1 MRGTRWLLLV
11 AIAAIV
17 AGLGITYR
25 AQKLAIRAQA
35 PARPASLPDDLNST
49 AQDWSYTE
57 SNANQTMV
65 EVTAKDALEARD
77 SSRVDL
83 KGVTLK
89 LHDKRGGTYDLVTS
103 SAASYFKADHRFYS
117 EGEVQ
122 ITLKVPE
129 TGEAKHQLISIKSS
143 GVNFDTNSG
152 QAETDKPADFAFE
165 HGTGHSTGA
174 FYAPDTHTL
183 HLKQD
188 VTLNWAPVGP
198 HAKPMRIEAASLYY
212 REAESEI
219 WLKPWG
225 RMTRENTVVEGQ
237 DATVKLQDDGEG
249 RKSIH
254 SIDATHAHGSDT
266 YPTRKLQY
274 EAEGLHVDFNEDG
287 VVQQIVGDGNA
298 KLVDAGEASETTVT
312 AHHVEL
318 KFTPDDGESVLNS
331 VNGSGNGVV
340 TQRPLPAPGRQLA
353 ESHVLRSETLDLK
366 MRPDGREIESVV
378 TRTPGT
384 LEFLPNQPTQHHRI
398 LNGKDMVIAY
408 AAQNRVESFRA
419 ADVRTQTDPTAEEK
433 KRNRG
438 VSYTTSRQIEARFD
452 PKTSKMTAMQQT
464 GDFTYDEGDR
474 KARAVRGSLDEAQNL
489 LLLDTGARM
498 SDATGST
505 TADRI
510 RMDQRT
516 GDFTA
521 EGRVNS
527 SRMPDKDQKKNS
539 EMLSGDEPMHAQARK
554 MDSSNHNRKLHYEG
568 GVVMWQGANRI
579 EADTVDLDR
588 EKKGLIADGH
598 VITNLWEE
606 PKDKAGAGRAKP
618 ATAAVLTEVHAP
630 HLVYTEDNRLA
641 IYTGGASLARPNLQV
656 KSKQI
661 QAYLADSGA
670 DSRLEKAFADG
681 TVEIHQTSGQG
692 ITYNGTAEHSEY
704 YTSEQKVILQGGVPK
719 MVDSKGNTT
728 IGPGG
733 LTYYANDDRL
743 LVNGSD
749 GKPANSRLVRKKK

>member
-35 PARPASLPDDLNST
+35 PAKPASLPDNLNST
-49 AQDWSYTE
+49 AQDWTYTE

-103 SAASYFKADHRFYS
+103 AAASYFKADHRFYS

-129 TGEAKHQLISIKSS
+129 MGEPKHQLISIKSS
-143 GVNFDTNSG
+143 GVNFDTNTG
-152 QAETDKPADFAFE
+152 QAETDKPADFTFE

-174 FYAPDTHTL
+174 YYAPDTHTL

-188 VTLNWAPVGP
+188 VTLDWKPVGP
-198 HAKPMRIEAASLYY
+198 RAKPMKIEAASLYY

-225 RMTRENTVVEGQ
+225 RMTRENTVLEGQ

-249 RKSIH
+249 HKSIH

-266 YPTRKLQY
+266 YPKRNLKY
-274 EAEGLHVDFNEDG
+274 EAEGLHVDFNQDG
-287 VVQQIVGDGNA
+287 AVEKIVGDGNA
-298 KLVDAGEASETTVT
+298 KLLDTGEASETSVT

-318 KFTPDDGESVLNS
+318 NFTPGDTESVLKTVS
-331 VNGSGNGVV
+331 GSGNSVV
-340 TQRPLPAPGRQLA
+340 TQRPLPGPGRQLS
-353 ESHVLRSETLDLK
+353 ETHVLRSETLDLK
-366 MRPDGREIESVV
+366 MRPDGREMESVV
-378 TRTPGT
+378 THAPGT
-384 LEFLPNQPTQHHRI
+384 LEFLPNQATQHHRI
-398 LNGKDMVIAY
+398 LTGKDMVIAY
-408 AAQNRVESFRA
+408 GAQNRVESFRA

-433 KRNRG
+433 KRNRA
-438 VSYTTSRQIEARFD
+438 VSYTTSKQIEARFD

-474 KARAVRGSLDEAQNL
+474 KARAAKGSLDSEQNL

-498 SDATGST
+498 ADATGST
-505 TADRI
+505 TADHI

-521 EGRVNS
+521 DGNVKS

-568 GVVMWQGANRI
+568 NVVMWQGANRI

-606 PKDKAGAGRAKP
+606 PKDEQKKKTTTP
-618 ATAAVLTEVHAP
+618 VLTEVHAP
-630 HLVYTEDNRLA
+630 HLVYTEENRLA
-641 IYTGGASLARPNLQV
+641 VYSGGASLARPNLHV

-661 QAYLADSGA
+661 RAFLADSGA

-681 TVEIHQTSGQG
+681 AVEIHQTNQG
-692 ITYNGTAEHSEY
+692 VTYNGTAEHSEY
-704 YTSEQKVILQGGVPK
+704 YTDEQKVILLGGVPK

-728 IGPGG
+728 VGPGG

>member
-17 AGLGITYR
+17 AGIGITYR
-25 AQKLAIRAQA
+25 AQKRAIRAEA
-35 PARPASLPDDLNST
+35 PAKPASLPDDLNST
-49 AQDWSYTE
+49 AQDWTYTE

-103 SAASYFKADHRFYS
+103 AAASYFKADHRFYS
-117 EGEVQ
+117 QGEVQ

-129 TGEAKHQLISIKSS
+129 TGEPKHQLVSIKSS

-152 QAETDKPADFAFE
+152 QAETDQPADFTFE

-183 HLKQD
+183 HLKKD
-188 VTLNWAPVGP
+188 VTLNWMPIGP
-198 HAKPMRIEAASLYY
+198 RAKPMKIEATSLYY

-225 RMTRENTVVEGQ
+225 RMTRDNTVVEGQ
-237 DATVKLQDDGEG
+237 DATIKLQDDGEG
-249 RKSIH
+249 HKSIH

-287 VVQQIVGDGNA
+287 VVQQMTGEGNA
-298 KLVDAGEASETTVT
+298 KLVDTGEASETTVT
-312 AHHVEL
+312 AKHVEL
-318 KFTPDDGESVLNS
+318 KFTPGEKESVLNS
-331 VNGSGNGVV
+331 VNGAGNAVV
-340 TQRPLPAPGRQLA
+340 TERPLPAPGRQLA

-378 TRTPGT
+378 TRAPGT
-384 LEFLPNQPTQHHRI
+384 LEFLPNQPTQHHRV
-398 LNGKDMVIAY
+398 LNGRDMVIAY
-408 AAQNRVESFRA
+408 GAQNRVESFRA
-419 ADVRTQTDPTAEEK
+419 ADAHTQTDPTADDVLH
-433 KRNRG
+433 KRNRA
-438 VSYTTSRQIEARFD
+438 VSQTSSRQIEARFD
-452 PKTSKMTAMQQT
+452 PKTNKMSSIRQT
-464 GDFTYDEGDR
+464 GDFSYDEGDR
-474 KARAVRGSLDEAQNL
+474 KARAASGSLDEAQNL

-521 EGRVNS
+521 EGHVNS
-527 SRMPDKDQKKNS
+527 SRLPDKDQKKNS

-568 GVVMWQGANRI
+568 NVVMWQGANRI

-598 VITNLWEE
+598 VVTNLWEE
-606 PKDKAGAGRAKP
+606 PKDEQKKKTTTP
-618 ATAAVLTEVHAP
+618 VLTEVHAP

-641 IYTGGASLARPNLQV
+641 VYTGGASLARPNLQV

-681 TVEIHQTSGQG
+681 DVHIHQTAPSF
-692 ITYNGTAEHSEY
+692 TYDGTAEHSEY
-704 YTSEQKVILQGGVPK
+704 YTADQKVILLGGVPR
-719 MVDSKGNTT
+719 MVRSDGTFT
-728 IGPGG
+728 DGPGG

-743 LVNGSD
+743 LVIGSD

>member
-17 AGLGITYR
+17 TGIGVTYR
-25 AQKLAIRAQA
+25 AQKRAIRAEA
-35 PARPASLPDDLNST
+35 PAKPANLPDDLNST
-49 AQDWSYTE
+49 AQDWTYTE
-57 SNANQTMV
+57 SSANQTMV
-65 EVTAKDALEARD
+65 EVSAKDALEARD

-103 SAASYFKADHRFYS
+103 AAASYFKTDHRFYS

-129 TGEAKHQLISIKSS
+129 TGEPKHQLIAIKSS
-143 GVNFDTNSG
+143 CVNFDTNTG
-152 QAETDKPADFAFE
+152 QADTDKPADFAFE

-188 VTLNWAPVGP
+188 VTLDWAPTGP
-198 HAKPMRIEAASLYY
+198 HAKPMKIEAASLYY
-212 REAESEI
+212 REIEAEI

-249 RKSIH
+249 HKSIH
-254 SIDATHAHGSDT
+254 SIDATNARGSDT
-266 YPTRKLQY
+266 YPKRKLQY
-274 EAEGLHVDFNEDG
+274 EAQGLHVDFNEDG
-287 VVQQIVGDGNA
+287 VVQQIVGEGNA
-298 KLVDAGEASETTVT
+298 KLVDTGEASETTVT
-312 AHHVEL
+312 ANHVEL
-318 KFTPDDGESVLNS
+318 KFTPGEKESVLNAVS
-331 VNGSGNGVV
+331 GSGNSVV
-340 TQRPLPAPGRQLA
+340 TERPLPAPARQLA
-353 ESHVLRSETLDLK
+353 ETHVLRSDTLDLK

-378 TRTPGT
+378 THAPGT

-398 LNGKDMVIAY
+398 LNGRDMVIAY

-419 ADVRTQTDPTAEEK
+419 SGVRTQTDPTADEK

-438 VSYTTSRQIEARFD
+438 VSYTASRQIEARFD
-452 PKTSKMTAMQQT
+452 PKTSKMSTMQQT

-474 KARAVRGSLDEAQNL
+474 KARAAQGSLDEGQDL

-498 SDATGST
+498 ADATGST
-505 TADRI
+505 TAERI
-510 RMDQRT
+510 RMNQRT

-521 EGRVNS
+521 EGHVNS
-527 SRMPDKDQKKNS
+527 TRLPDKDQKKNS

-554 MDSSNHNRKLHYEG
+554 MDSSNHNKKLHYEG
-568 GVVMWQGANRI
+568 SVVMWQGANKI
-579 EADTVDLDR
+579 EADVVDLDR
-588 EKKGLIADGH
+588 DKKGLIADGH

-606 PKDKAGAGRAKP
+606 PKDEQKKKTTVP
-618 ATAAVLTEVHAP
+618 VLTEVRAP
-630 HLVYTEDNRLA
+630 HLVYTEANRLA
-641 IYTGGASLARPNLQV
+641 VYTGGASLARPNLQV
-656 KSKQI
+656 KSRQI

-670 DSRLEKAFADG
+670 DSRLDKAYADG
-681 TVEIHQTSGQG
+681 DVHIHQTSQG
-692 ITYNGTAEHSEY
+692 FTYDGTAEHSEY
-704 YTSEQKVILQGGVPK
+704 YTADQKVILLGGMPK
-719 MVDSKGNTT
+719 MARSDGTVTN
-728 IGPGG
+728 GPGG
-733 LTYYANDDRL
+733 LTYFANDDRL

>member
-25 AQKLAIRAQA
+25 AQKSAIRAQA
-35 PARPASLPDDLNST
+35 PAKPASLPDNLNST
-49 AQDWSYTE
+49 AQDWTYTE

-103 SAASYFKADHRFYS
+103 AAASYFKADHRFYS
-117 EGEVQ
+117 EGEVE

-129 TGEAKHQLISIKSS
+129 TGKPQHQLISIKSS

-152 QAETDKPADFAFE
+152 QAETDRAAEFTFE

-174 FYAPDTHTL
+174 FYAPDSHTL

-188 VTLNWAPVGP
+188 VTMHWTPVGP
-198 HAKPMRIEAASLYY
+198 HAKPMTIEAASLYY
-212 REAESEI
+212 REVESEI

-237 DATVKLQDDGEG
+237 DATVKLQDDGQG
-249 RKSIH
+249 HKSIRT
-254 SIDATHAHGSDT
+254 IDATHAHGSDT
-266 YPTRKLQY
+266 YPKRRLQY
-274 EAEGLHVDFNEDG
+274 EAEGLHMDFDENG
-287 VVQQIVGDGNA
+287 AAQKIVGDDKA
-298 KLVDAGEASETTVT
+298 KLVDTGETSETTVT

-318 KFTPDDGESVLNS
+318 NFTPGETESVLNT
-331 VNGSGNGVV
+331 VNATGNGVV
-340 TQRPLPAPGRQLA
+340 TERPLPAAGRQLT
-353 ESHVLRSETLDLK
+353 ETHVLRSDTLDLK
-366 MRPDGREIESVV
+366 MRPDGREIESVA
-378 TRTPGT
+378 TRAPGT

-408 AAQNRVESFRA
+408 GAQNRVESFRA
-419 ADVRTQTDPTAEEK
+419 ADVRTQTDPSAEDVQK
-433 KRNRG
+433 KRNRA
-438 VSYTTSRQIEARFD
+438 VSYTTSRQIATRFD
-452 PKTSKMTAMQQT
+452 PKTSKMSVIEQT

-474 KARAVRGSLDEAQNL
+474 KARAAKGSLDSEQNVL
-489 LLLDTGARM
+489 VLDTGARM

-521 EGRVNS
+521 EGHVNS

-568 GVVMWQGANRI
+568 NVVMWQGANTI
-579 EADTVDLDR
+579 KADVIDLDR

-606 PKDKAGAGRAKP
+606 PKDEQKKKTTTP
-618 ATAAVLTEVHAP
+618 VMTEVHAP
-630 HLVYTEDNRLA
+630 HLEYTEADRLA
-641 IYTGGASLARPNLQV
+641 VYSGGASLARPNLHV
-656 KSKQI
+656 KSHQI

-681 TVEIHQTSGQG
+681 AVEIHQTSGQG
-692 ITYNGTAEHSEY
+692 VTYNGTAEHSEY
-704 YTSEQKVILQGGVPK
+704 YTGEQKVILQGGVPK

-733 LTYYANDDRL
+733 LTYYVNDDRL

>member
-11 AIAAIV
+11 AIAAIL

-35 PARPASLPDDLNST
+35 PAKPASLPDELNST
-49 AQDWSYTE
+49 AQDWVYTE

-103 SAASYFKADHRFYS
+103 AAASYFKTDHRFYS
-117 EGEVQ
+117 EGDVQ

-129 TGEAKHQLISIKSS
+129 QGEPKHQLISIKSS

-152 QAETDKPADFAFE
+152 QADTDKPADFTFE

-188 VTLNWAPVGP
+188 VMLNWVPIGP
-198 HAKPMRIEAASLYY
+198 HAKPMKIEAGSLYY
-212 REAESEI
+212 REVEGEI

-249 RKSIH
+249 HRSIH
-254 SIDATHAHGSDT
+254 TIDATHAHGSDT
-266 YPTRKLQY
+266 YPKRNLKY
-274 EAEGLHVDFNEDG
+274 EAEGLHVDFDEDG
-287 VVQQIVGDGNA
+287 AVQKIVGDGNA
-298 KLVDAGEASETTVT
+298 RLVDTGEASETTVT
-312 AHHVEL
+312 ARHVEL
-318 KFTPDDGESVLNS
+318 NFTPGETESVLTAVS
-331 VNGSGNGVV
+331 GSGNSVV
-340 TQRPLPAPGRQLA
+340 TERPLPGPGRQLA
-353 ESHVLRSETLDLK
+353 ETHVLRSETLDLK
-366 MRPDGREIESVV
+366 MRPNGREIESVV
-378 TRTPGT
+378 THAPGT

-408 AAQNRVESFRA
+408 GPQNRVDSFRA
-419 ADVRTQTDPTAEEK
+419 TDVRTQTDPSAEDIQK
-433 KRNRG
+433 KRNRV
-438 VSYTTSRQIEARFD
+438 VSYTASKQIDVRFD
-452 PKTSKMTAMQQT
+452 TKTSKMSAVQQT

-474 KARAVRGSLDEAQNL
+474 KARAAKGSLDEAENML
-489 LLLDTGARM
+489 VLDTNARM
-498 SDATGST
+498 SDSTGST
-505 TADRI
+505 TADHI

-521 EGRVNS
+521 EGHVNS

-539 EMLSGDEPMHAQARK
+539 QMLSGDEPMHAQARK
-554 MDSSNHNRKLHYEG
+554 MDSANHNKKLHYEG
-568 GVVMWQGANRI
+568 NVVMWQGANRI
-579 EADTVDLDR
+579 QADMVDLDR

-606 PKDKAGAGRAKP
+606 PKDEQKKKTTTP
-618 ATAAVLTEVHAP
+618 VLTEVHAP

-641 IYTGGASLARPNLQV
+641 VYTGGVSLARPNLQV

-661 QAYLADSGA
+661 QAYLAEEGA

-704 YTSEQKVILQGGVPK
+704 YTGEQKVILQGGVPK

-733 LTYYANDDRL
+733 LTYFANDDRL

>member
-17 AGLGITYR
+17 AGVGITYR
-25 AQKLAIRAQA
+25 AQKLAIRIQA
-35 PARPASLPDDLNST
+35 PAKPASLPDDLNST

-57 SNANQTMV
+57 SNANQTTV

-103 SAASYFKADHRFYS
+103 AAASYFKTEHRFYS

-129 TGEAKHQLISIKSS
+129 TGEPKHQLISIKSS

-152 QAETDKPADFAFE
+152 QAETDQPADFTFE

-188 VTLNWAPVGP
+188 VTLHWVPIGP
-198 HAKPMRIEAASLYY
+198 HAKPMTIEAGSLYY

-237 DATVKLQDDGEG
+237 DATVKLQDDGTG
-249 RKSIH
+249 HKSIH
-254 SIDATHAHGSDT
+254 TIDATHAHGSDT
-266 YPTRKLQY
+266 YPKRSLKY
-274 EAEGLHVDFNEDG
+274 EADGLHVDFDEDG
-287 VVQQIVGDGNA
+287 AVQKMVGDGNA
-298 KLVDAGEASETTVT
+298 RLADTGETAETTVT

-318 KFTPDDGESVLNS
+318 NFTPGETESILTAVS
-331 VNGSGNGVV
+331 GSGNSVV
-340 TQRPLPAPGRQLA
+340 TERPLPVPGRQLA
-353 ESHVLRSETLDLK
+353 ETHVLRSETLDLK
-366 MRPDGREIESVV
+366 MHPDGREIESIV
-378 TRTPGT
+378 TRAPGT

-398 LNGKDMVIAY
+398 LHGKDMVIAY
-408 AAQNRVESFRA
+408 GAQNRVDSFRA
-419 ADVRTQTDPTAEEK
+419 VDVRTQTDPSAEDIQK
-433 KRNRG
+433 KRNRV
-438 VSYTTSRQIEARFD
+438 VSYTMSKRIETRFD
-452 PKTSKMTAMQQT
+452 PKTNKMSAIQQT

-474 KARAVRGSLDEAQNL
+474 KARAATGSLDSDQNVL
-489 LLLDTGARM
+489 ILETGARM
-498 SDATGST
+498 SDASGST
-505 TADRI
+505 NADRI
-510 RMDQRT
+510 RMDQHT

-521 EGRVNS
+521 EGHVNS

-539 EMLSGDEPMHAQARK
+539 QMLSGDEPMHAQARK
-554 MDSSNHNRKLHYEG
+554 MDSANHNKKLHYEG
-568 GVVMWQGANRI
+568 SVVMWQGANRI
-579 EADTVDLDR
+579 EADVVDLDR
-588 EKKGLIADGH
+588 EKKSLIADGH
-598 VITNLWEE
+598 VVTNLWEE
-606 PKDKAGAGRAKP
+606 PKDEEKKKTTTP
-618 ATAAVLTEVHAP
+618 VLTEVHAP

-641 IYTGGASLARPNLQV
+641 IYTGGVSLTRPNLQV
-656 KSKQI
+656 KSTKI
-661 QAYLADSGA
+661 QAYLAEEGA

-681 TVEIHQTSGQG
+681 DVHIHQISPLF
-692 ITYNGTAEHSEY
+692 TYNGTAEHSEY
-704 YTSEQKVILQGGVPK
+704 YTADQKVILLGGVPR
-719 MVDSKGNTT
+719 MMRSDGSVTEA
-728 IGPGG
+728 PGG
-733 LTYYANDDRL
+733 LTYYADDDRL
-743 LVNGSD
+743 LSIGSD
-749 GKPANSRLVRKKK
+749 GKPANSRLIRKKK

>member
-35 PARPASLPDDLNST
+35 PAKPASLPDDLNST
-49 AQDWSYTE
+49 AQDWTYTE

-65 EVTAKDALEARD
+65 EITAKDALEARD

-103 SAASYFKADHRFYS
+103 AAASYFKTDHRFYS

-129 TGEAKHQLISIKSS
+129 QGEPKHQLISIKSS

-152 QAETDKPADFAFE
+152 QAETDRPADFTFE

-188 VTLNWAPVGP
+188 VMLDWVPVGP
-198 HAKPMRIEAASLYY
+198 HAKPMKIEAASLYY
-212 REAESEI
+212 HEVEGEI

-249 RKSIH
+249 HKSIH
-254 SIDATHAHGSDT
+254 TIDATHAHGSDT
-266 YPTRKLQY
+266 YPKRKLKY
-274 EAEGLHVDFNEDG
+274 EADGLHVDFDEDG
-287 VVQQIVGDGNA
+287 AVQKIVGNGNA
-298 KLVDAGEASETTVT
+298 KLVDTGESSETTV
-312 AHHVEL
+312 AANHVEL
-318 KFTPDDGESVLNS
+318 NFTPGETESVLNA
-331 VNGSGNGVV
+331 VTGSGNGVV
-340 TQRPLPAPGRQLA
+340 TERPVPGPGRQLA
-353 ESHVLRSETLDLK
+353 ETHVLRSETLDLK
-366 MRPDGREIESVV
+366 MRPDGKEIESVV
-378 TRTPGT
+378 THAPGT

-408 AAQNRVESFRA
+408 GAQNRVDSFRA
-419 ADVRTQTDPTAEEK
+419 TDVRTQTDPTAEDVQK
-433 KRNRG
+433 KRNRV
-438 VSYTTSRQIEARFD
+438 VSYTTSKQIDVRFD
-452 PKTSKMTAMQQT
+452 PKTSKMSAVQQT

-474 KARAVRGSLDEAQNL
+474 KARAAKGSLDEAENV

-498 SDATGST
+498 SDSTGST
-505 TADRI
+505 TADHI

-521 EGRVNS
+521 EGHVNS

-539 EMLSGDEPMHAQARK
+539 QMLSGDEPMHAQARK
-554 MDSSNHNRKLHYEG
+554 MDSSNHNKKLHYEG
-568 GVVMWQGANRI
+568 NVVMWQGANRVQ
-579 EADTVDLDR
+579 ADVVDLDR

-606 PKDKAGAGRAKP
+606 PKDEQKKKATTP
-618 ATAAVLTEVHAP
+618 VLTVVHAP
-630 HLVYTEDNRLA
+630 HLVYTDDNRLA
-641 IYTGGASLARPNLQV
+641 VYTGGASLARPNLQV

-661 QAYLADSGA
+661 QAYLAEESA
-670 DSRLEKAFADG
+670 DSRLEKAYADG
-681 TVEIHQTSGQG
+681 DVHIHQISQG
-692 ITYNGTAEHSEY
+692 FTYDGTADHSEY
-704 YTSEQKVILQGGVPK
+704 YTADQKVILLGGMPR
-719 MVDSKGNTT
+719 MVKSDGSEMNS
-728 IGPGG
+728 PGG

-743 LVNGSD
+743 IGIGSD